1 MDDIYYACEDT
12 SEGVALTVG
21 QPVEVL
27 DISDGDL
34 WLVKTVDP
42 KTGKAVEGMVRASS
56 LVPTPP
62 SKTSGQN
69 GKVNGVNE
77 QGPPHPSTTA
87 AVMPGSLFGGYEP
100 PKSMIFGK
108 LEVVERP
115 VMETEQD
122 QDTKATALEPAPPS
136 LPHTSSSSSVPV
148 IRLQS
153 PEAVGELQKLQEASV
168 NSSDR
173 LDEFDPVEM
182 YVAIADFEA
191 TEESNISLRAGEHVQ
206 VGVAFDVM

>member
-1 MDDIYYACEDT
+1 MDDIYYAREDT
-12 SEGVALTVG
+12 SEGVPLVVG

-27 DISDGDL
+27 DVSDGDL

-42 KTGKAVEGMVRASS
+42 KTGKPVEGMVRASS

-62 SKTSGQN
+62 SKAP

-77 QGPPHPSTTA
+77 QGRPHPSTTA
-87 AVMPGSLFGGYEP
+87 AVMPGSLFGSYEP

-108 LEVVERP
+108 PEVVERT
-115 VMETEQD
+115 ETEQD
-122 QDTKATALEPAPPS
+122 KGAKVTASEPAPPPP
-136 LPHTSSSSSVPV
+136 PHTSSSSSVPV

-153 PEAVGELQKLQEASV
+153 PEVVDELQKLQEASV
-168 NSSDR
+168 NSSGR

-182 YVAIADFEA
+182 YAAIADFEA
-191 TEESNISLRAGEHVQ
+191 AEESNISLRAGEHVQ
-206 VGVAFDVM
+206 VGVVIVVM